1 MTDRGGG
8 HDTRVPSGSWQ
19 ALLGATLVITG
30 DGIAAFA
37 ADIARPAG
45 PASPVSARPT
55 YKAAQARGLPRPC
68 FGKQAARRSA
78 GHKARHRKRIRHQCT
93 IKSAHRKKKR
103 HGSSQAKTH
112 PPGHAARQLSAL
124 PQPHFG
130 VAGAATRPAGKVRL
144 EKARLEK
151 ARLEKARLEKA
162 RLEKARLEKARLAK
176 ARREKGRLAKA
187 PDNHTSTGRDA
198 LPSVLAWSPW
208 SADLE
213 RDPQA
218 DPPAAVPAAA
228 ASALAAL
235 PPQPA
240 PLPPGPS
247 RASDEDFLA
256 SRTASYTGDTI
267 YRSAAEAMVALGEM
281 EANDRDFV
289 LYARA
294 AAPAL
299 PEPRQ
304 AAEIAP
310 AELATAQPLP
320 TPNFGPPAVLPSPLP
335 AEPLPPPKPAPDA
348 ELPPLPAAAV
358 TTDALP
364 DSAPALADRHPV
376 VAAPVAALAPPA
388 QEPAPHMLAEALPVP
403 AFGGAPPSALAPSR
417 SATAPPQKR
426 LAYAPAGLPLTPVA
440 TSFAVPAAAATA
452 SLATSRGALPAP
464 TFGIPESAQKPAPK
478 PGLTASP
485 LRANVTDQAGL
496 GAATKAPVISED
508 DELIL
513 QIETSQ
519 GEMSDTIVAYGLRQ
533 GVYLPLGAL
542 TRFLDLPIAVSDEG
556 HYASGW
562 FLNEKRT
569 IALNLRDGTLVVA
582 GKAIPLGKGDAVAY
596 EGELYLKAE
605 RFSDLFPLDLK
616 VDLRAQTIAVK
627 TREPFPFE
635 ERLAREAD
643 REQLASRSNKEAPSR
658 FPREETPWRALSVP
672 VGETELRALTDDD
685 LGARVEADLRLAG
698 DLAFMTARAYASVSS
713 RDGLT
718 AARLEMGRR
727 DPDGDLL
734 GPLKATEFQIG
745 DVATGALP
753 IGLRGV
759 SGRGAFVTN
768 APLEQASIFDSV
780 DLRGDLL
787 DGYEVELYRNNTLIG
802 STRTPVNGQYA
813 FLQVPVDFGLNV
825 FRLVFYGPQ
834 GQRREV
840 VRKIS
845 VGDGRLAPGQFIYS
859 FGAAQKD
866 TNLFGVRSPRFS
878 PAPDFGAWRAT
889 AELGYGI
896 SRTLTATLGAASW
909 DSGSKHHWLATTG
922 LRSGIGATA
931 LRLDLG
937 LQDGGGTTVEVGL
950 GGKLFGIG
958 YSATHAEYGGGAID
972 EVRAFTA
979 DPLRRASEF
988 NLNTT
993 LHFGSGL
1000 NARVLPITGQ
1010 LRRLEFA
1017 DGRRQIDA
1025 ALRTTLP
1032 MGSLLL
1038 SNTLD
1043 YNRVGGPSTP
1053 ATSRLLG
1060 NFDLAT
1066 LSGSKMRF
1074 RAGLGYA
1081 VLPTVKLQ
1089 TVTLE
1094 ADRRFGENMLLR
1106 GGVTHTL
1113 TDNQTTLGL
1122 SAIRRVGPVN
1132 LAFDGAYGFP
1142 RRNFSVAL
1150 RVGFSFGR
1158 NPLSGHA
1165 FLARP
1170 GLTSGGAAAVTAF
1183 ADANANGVRDPGEGP
1198 VAGVT
1203 FLSGTHESRTDAQGR
1218 ALIPGLG
1225 DGARASVRV
1234 DSDSMPDIALAPA
1247 RAGIEIV
1254 PRPGRIHTSDF
1265 AIVTLSDIEGTAYFR
1280 AATGTRAVSRLQLRL
1295 LRPDGSLAARARS
1308 ESDGF
1313 FLFERLPAGEYRL
1326 ELDPQQ
1332 AASLKI
1338 RLEGPVTLTLG
1349 GKSSVLRQSIYVKSA
1364 N

>member
-1 MTDRGGG
+1 MKPRGGG
-8 HDTRVPSGSWQ
+8 QQRGSSSSLRVV
-19 ALLGATLVITG
+19 LGATLALAG
-30 DGIAAFA
+30 D
-37 ADIARPAG
+37 
-45 PASPVSARPT
+45 
-55 YKAAQARGLPRPC
+55 
-68 FGKQAARRSA
+68 AARRELTPPEGPA
-78 GHKARHRKRIRHQCT
+78 ADLPREAKKTRRVAKLPEPRFAEATTQAPKARPGRKASPKHAGGKPVELAQAEAAPLA
-93 IKSAHRKKKR
+93 SSLAEPAPQPES
-103 HGSSQAKTH
+103 GSV
-112 PPGHAARQLSAL
+112 LSAE
-124 PQPHFG
+124 F
-130 VAGAATRPAGKVRL
+130 
-144 EKARLEK
+144 
-151 ARLEKARLEKA
+151 
-162 RLEKARLEKARLAK
+162 
-176 ARREKGRLAKA
+176 RRAIA
-187 PDNHTSTGRDA
+187 PE
-198 LPSVLAWSPW
+198 P
-208 SADLE
+208 
-213 RDPQA
+213 
-218 DPPAAVPAAA
+218 
-228 ASALAAL
+228 ALAPK
-235 PPQPA
+235 PP
-240 PLPPGPS
+240 
-247 RASDEDFLA
+247 
-256 SRTASYTGDTI
+256 
-267 YRSAAEAMVALGEM
+267 
-281 EANDRDFV
+281 
-289 LYARA
+289 A
-294 AAPAL
+294 AAPA
-299 PEPRQ
+299 P
-304 AAEIAP
+304 
-310 AELATAQPLP
+310 
-320 TPNFGPPAVLPSPLP
+320 V
-335 AEPLPPPKPAPDA
+335 AEPVP
-348 ELPPLPAAAV
+348 PAAA
-358 TTDALP
+358 
-364 DSAPALADRHPV
+364 PAV
-376 VAAPVAALAPPA
+376 APPP
-388 QEPAPHMLAEALPVP
+388 EPP
-403 AFGGAPPSALAPSR
+403 
-417 SATAPPQKR
+417 
-426 LAYAPAGLPLTPVA
+426 
-440 TSFAVPAAAATA
+440 PAAALVAA
-452 SLATSRGALPAP
+452 DPLPAP
-464 TFGIPESAQKPAPK
+464 TFGPPAAAAPAPPDAEPVAADPVAEPAAPIASPAPVLAQAPEAQPVSKALPPQPEPELAPAPEPIKPVAETRTAQTVPIPAPEVATTAAPQPAKLAAPEQAVLPAPPAPPPPPIKLAEALPRPAFGGAEPSSAASAPSPLPKLAPAPTRLAYAPTSLPLTTVAASTAPVTTAPAKPASRSFAESRRALPEPAFGAPAAAPK
-478 PGLTASP
+478 PALTASP
-485 LRANVTDQAGL
+485 LRANVTNQAGL
-496 GAATKAPVISED
+496 GAASTVPVISDD

-513 QIETSQ
+513 QIETAQ

-542 TRFLDLPIAVSDEG
+542 TRFLDLPIAVSDDG

-569 IALNLRDGTLVVA
+569 VMLNLRDGTLAVA
-582 GKAIPLGKGDAVAY
+582 GQPVSLGKGDAVAY

-643 REQLASRSNKEAPSR
+643 RERLASRSNREGPAR
-658 FPREETPWRALSVP
+658 FPREETPWRALSLP
-672 VGETELRALTDDD
+672 VAETELRALTDDD
-685 LGARVEADLRLAG
+685 LGTRLEADLRLAG
-698 DLAFMTARAYASVSS
+698 DFAFMTARAYASAST

-718 AARLEMGRR
+718 AARLELGRR

-734 GPLKATEFQIG
+734 GPLKATEFQLG

-787 DGYEVELYRNNTLIG
+787 DGYEVELYRNNALIG

-859 FGAAQKD
+859 VGAAQKD
-866 TNLFGVRSPRFS
+866 VNLFGVRGPRFS

-896 SRTLTATLGAASW
+896 SRAITATMGAATW
-909 DSGSKHHWLATTG
+909 DSGSKQRWLAAAG

-937 LQDGGGTTVEVGL
+937 VQDGGGTTIEVGL
-950 GGKLFGIG
+950 GGKLFGLA

-979 DPLRRASEF
+979 DPLRRASEL
-988 NLNTT
+988 NLNTS
-993 LHFGSGL
+993 LHFGSGT
-1000 NARVLPITGQ
+1000 NAHVMPITSQ
-1010 LRRLEFA
+1010 VRRIEYA
-1017 DGRRQIDA
+1017 DGRRQTDA

-1032 MGSLLL
+1032 LGGVLL
-1038 SNTLD
+1038 SNTFD
-1043 YNRVGGPSTP
+1043 FNRVSAPTTPSS
-1053 ATSRLLG
+1053 SRLIG

-1066 LSGSKMRF
+1066 LSGSKMRY
-1074 RAGLGYA
+1074 RASLGYGL
-1081 VLPTVKLQ
+1081 VPTLNLQ
-1089 TVTLE
+1089 SVTLE
-1094 ADRRFGENMLLR
+1094 ADRRFGENTLVR

-1113 TDNQTTLGL
+1113 ADHQTTLGL

-1132 LAFDGAYGFP
+1132 VALDGSYGFP
-1142 RRNFSVAL
+1142 KRNFSLAL
-1150 RVGFSFGR
+1150 RVGLSFGR
-1158 NPLSGHA
+1158 NPLSGRG
-1165 FLARP
+1165 FIARP
-1170 GLTSGGAAAVTAF
+1170 GLTSGGAAALTAF

-1198 VAGVT
+1198 VEGVT
-1203 FLSGTHESRTDAQGR
+1203 FLSGTNESRTDAQGR
-1218 ALIPGLG
+1218 AFIPGLG
-1225 DGARASVRV
+1225 DGARASIRV
-1234 DSDSMPDIALAPA
+1234 DSDSMPDIALAPS
-1247 RAGIEIV
+1247 RPGFELV

-1280 AATGTRAVSRLQLRL
+1280 AESGTRAVSRLQLRL
-1295 LRPDGSLAARARS
+1295 LRPDGGLAARARS

>member
-1 MTDRGGG
+1 MKRRGGDDRGSS
-8 HDTRVPSGSWQ
+8 TPLRVV
-19 ALLGATLVITG
+19 LGATLALAG
-30 DGIAAFA
+30 D
-37 ADIARPAG
+37 
-45 PASPVSARPT
+45 
-55 YKAAQARGLPRPC
+55 
-68 FGKQAARRSA
+68 AARRELTPPE
-78 GHKARHRKRIRHQCT
+78 GPARDPVRE
-93 IKSAHRKKKR
+93 
-103 HGSSQAKTH
+103 
-112 PPGHAARQLSAL
+112 AR
-124 PQPHFG
+124 
-130 VAGAATRPAGKVRL
+130 
-144 EKARLEK
+144 
-151 ARLEKARLEKA
+151 
-162 RLEKARLEKARLAK
+162 K
-176 ARREKGRLAKA
+176 ARRPQRL
-187 PDNHTSTGRDA
+187 PEPRF
-198 LPSVLAWSPW
+198 
-208 SADLE
+208 
-213 RDPQA
+213 
-218 DPPAAVPAAA
+218 AA
-228 ASALAAL
+228 ASTATL
-235 PPQPA
+235 PEAKPA
-240 PLPPGPS
+240 RKAPPEP
-247 RASDEDFLA
+247 
-256 SRTASYTGDTI
+256 
-267 YRSAAEAMVALGEM
+267 AETKKAKAV
-281 EANDRDFV
+281 
-289 LYARA
+289 

-299 PEPRQ
+299 PRLAKAAPPPGKEGVLPAEFRSAIAPEPVLQ
-304 AAEIAP
+304 PEQTAQPKSAPPPTPTPPAAEAAPLPLEQPPKPVAVAIA
-310 AELATAQPLP
+310 EPLP
-320 TPNFGPPAVLPSPLP
+320 TPAFGPPATAPAPLAVAEPIAQVTKPSAPAAKAAEDAAIPAATPEPEPVPAPTVAAATPPPLSPAAPTPVAAPPPPPQLAAALVAAPMAEAKPPAPESAPPVAAAPPSPSAPVKLAESLP
-335 AEPLPPPKPAPDA
+335 QPAFGPAPPAAAARPAPPPPASPPVVKPAPEA
-348 ELPPLPAAAV
+348 KA
-358 TTDALP
+358 
-364 DSAPALADRHPV
+364 
-376 VAAPVAALAPPA
+376 
-388 QEPAPHMLAEALPVP
+388 EPAPV
-403 AFGGAPPSALAPSR
+403 
-417 SATAPPQKR
+417 R
-426 LAYAPAGLPLTPVA
+426 LAYAPVSALPLTTVA
-440 TSFAVPAAAATA
+440 TAAPAPTAPRSASRSFAESHRTLPEPAFGAPAAA
-452 SLATSRGALPAP
+452 P
-464 TFGIPESAQKPAPK
+464 KPA
-478 PGLTASP
+478 LTASP
-485 LRANVTDQAGL
+485 LRANVTNQAGL
-496 GAATKAPVISED
+496 GAPTAVPAISED

-513 QIETSQ
+513 QIETAQ

-542 TRFLDLPIAVSDEG
+542 TRFLDLPIAVSDDG

-569 IALNLRDGTLVVA
+569 LTLNLRDGTLFVA
-582 GKAIPLGKGDAVAY
+582 GRAIPLGKGDAVAY
-596 EGELYLKAE
+596 EGELYI
-605 RFSDLFPLDLK
+605 RSDRVSDLFPLDLK

-643 REQLASRSNKEAPSR
+643 RERLASRSNKEAPAR
-658 FPREETPWRALSVP
+658 FPREKTPWRALSLP
-672 VGETELRALTDDD
+672 VGETELRAITDDD
-685 LGARVEADLRLAG
+685 LGARVEADMRLAG

-718 AARLEMGRR
+718 AARLELGRR

-734 GPLKATEFQIG
+734 GPLKATEFQLG

-878 PAPDFGAWRAT
+878 PTPDFGAWRAT
-889 AELGYGI
+889 AEVGYGL
-896 SRTLTATLGAASW
+896 SRAVTATMGAATW
-909 DSGSKHHWLATTG
+909 ESGGKHHWLATTG
-922 LRSGIGATA
+922 LRSGLGATA

-937 LQDGGGTTVEVGL
+937 LQDGGGSTVEVGL
-950 GGKLFGIG
+950 GGKLFGVN
-958 YSATHAEYGGGAID
+958 YSLNHAEYGGGAID

-1000 NARVLPITGQ
+1000 NTRVMPITSQ
-1010 LRRLEFA
+1010 LRRIEYA

-1032 MGSLLL
+1032 LGGVLL
-1038 SNTLD
+1038 SNTFD
-1043 YNRVGGPSTP
+1043 YNRISAPTTP
-1053 ATSRLLG
+1053 TSSRMLG
-1060 NFDLAT
+1060 TFDLAT
-1066 LSGSKMRF
+1066 LSGSKMRY

-1081 VLPTVKLQ
+1081 LLPTPKLQ

-1094 ADRRFGENMLLR
+1094 ADRRFGENTLVR

-1122 SAIRRVGPVN
+1122 SAIRRFGPVN
-1132 LAFDGAYGFP
+1132 VAFDGAYGFP
-1142 RRNFSVAL
+1142 KRNYSFAL
-1150 RVGFSFGR
+1150 RIGFSFGR

-1183 ADANANGVRDPGEGP
+1183 ADANANGVRDPGEDP

-1203 FLSGTHESRTDAQGR
+1203 FLAGTRESRTDAEGH

-1225 DGARASVRV
+1225 DGAHASIRV

-1247 RAGIEIV
+1247 RPGIEIV

-1265 AIVTLSDIEGTAYFR
+1265 AIATLSDIEGTAYFR
-1280 AATGTRAVSRLQLRL
+1280 AESGTRAVSRLQLRL
-1295 LRPDGSLAARARS
+1295 IRADGSLAARVRS

-1313 FLFERLPAGEYRL
+1313 FLFERLPAGTYRL

-1338 RLEGPVTLTLG
+1338 RLEGPITLTLG
-1349 GKSSVLRQSIYVKSA
+1349 GKSSVVRQSIYVKSA

>member
-1 MTDRGGG
+1 MKRRGGDDRGSSSSL
-8 HDTRVPSGSWQ
+8 RVV
-19 ALLGATLVITG
+19 LGATLALAG
-30 DGIAAFA
+30 DT
-37 ADIARPAG
+37 ARRELTPPESPA
-45 PASPVSARPT
+45 PDPVREA
-55 YKAAQARGLPRPC
+55 K
-68 FGKQAARRSA
+68 KARRSERLPEPGFA
-78 GHKARHRKRIRHQCT
+78 AAAPQLSDAEPGRR
-93 IKSAHRKKKR
+93 KSAGKTGKKP
-103 HGSSQAKTH
+103 AKATRAKAVPEVPRLAEAAPEPVRESVLLAEFRSAIAPEPVTAPKPVVAEAA
-112 PPGHAARQLSAL
+112 PPPL
-124 PQPHFG
+124 PQPPPPPPASSPPESPQPAALATAEPLPAPAFG
-130 VAGAATRPAGKVRL
+130 
-144 EKARLEK
+144 
-151 ARLEKARLEKA
+151 
-162 RLEKARLEKARLAK
+162 
-176 ARREKGRLAKA
+176 
-187 PDNHTSTGRDA
+187 
-198 LPSVLAWSPW
+198 
-208 SADLE
+208 
-213 RDPQA
+213 
-218 DPPAAVPAAA
+218 PPAAVPELHPIAEQVMEEAPVA
-228 ASALAAL
+228 TPTAKAIAQA
-235 PPQPA
+235 PEPAVVPEAPA
-240 PLPPGPS
+240 PKPEPAVAPS
-247 RASDEDFLA
+247 PVAATPSP
-256 SRTASYTGDTI
+256 TAPATP
-267 YRSAAEAMVALGEM
+267 AP
-281 EANDRDFV
+281 
-289 LYARA
+289 A
-294 AAPAL
+294 AAPPVPPPQLAATTAVV
-299 PEPRQ
+299 PPV
-304 AAEIAP
+304 AAE
-310 AELATAQPLP
+310 TS
-320 TPNFGPPAVLPSPLP
+320 T
-335 AEPLPPPKPAPDA
+335 PKPAPPPPAKLVDA
-348 ELPPLPAAAV
+348 MPEPSFGTSRPSTAAPAQAPAAK
-358 TTDALP
+358 P
-364 DSAPALADRHPV
+364 
-376 VAAPVAALAPPA
+376 APVPSPA
-388 QEPAPHMLAEALPVP
+388 REAKPEPAPV
-403 AFGGAPPSALAPSR
+403 
-417 SATAPPQKR
+417 R
-426 LAYAPAGLPLTPVA
+426 LAYAPAAALPLTTVA
-440 TSFAVPAAAATA
+440 ATTAPAATPHPASRSFAESRRALPEPAFGTPAAA
-452 SLATSRGALPAP
+452 P
-464 TFGIPESAQKPAPK
+464 KPA
-478 PGLTASP
+478 LTPSP

-496 GAATKAPVISED
+496 GAATKAPEISED

-513 QIETSQ
+513 QIDTAQ

-533 GVYLPLGAL
+533 GVYLPLGAM
-542 TRFLDLPIAVSDEG
+542 TRFLDLPIAVSDDG

-562 FLNEKRT
+562 FLDEKRT

-582 GKAIPLGKGDAVAY
+582 GQAIPLGKGDAVAY

-635 ERLAREAD
+635 QRMAREAD
-643 REQLASRSNKEAPSR
+643 RERLASRSNKDAPPR

-672 VGETELRALTDDD
+672 VGETELRAITDDD

-698 DLAFMTARAYASVSS
+698 DFAFMTARAYASASS

-718 AARLEMGRR
+718 AARLELGRR

-734 GPLKATEFQIG
+734 GPLKATEFQLG

-845 VGDGRLAPGQFIYS
+845 VGDGRLAPGQFVYS
-859 FGAAQKD
+859 VGAAQKD
-866 TNLFGVRSPRFS
+866 MNLFGVRSPRFS

-896 SRTLTATLGAASW
+896 SRAVTATLGAAMW
-909 DSGSKHHWLATTG
+909 DSGGKKHWLATTG

-950 GGKLFGIG
+950 GGKLFGLN
-958 YSATHAEYGGGAID
+958 YSLNHAEYGGGAID

-1000 NARVLPITGQ
+1000 NARVMPITSQ

-1017 DGRRQIDA
+1017 DGRRQTDA
-1025 ALRTTLP
+1025 ALRATLP
-1032 MGSLLL
+1032 LGGVLL
-1038 SNTLD
+1038 SNTFD
-1043 YNRVGGPSTP
+1043 YNRVSAPTTP
-1053 ATSRLLG
+1053 ASSRLLG
-1060 NFDLAT
+1060 TFDLAT
-1066 LSGSKMRF
+1066 LSGSKMRY
-1074 RAGLGYA
+1074 RAGVGYA
-1081 VLPTVKLQ
+1081 LMPTVKLQ

-1094 ADRRFGENMLLR
+1094 ADRRFGENMLVR

-1132 LAFDGAYGFP
+1132 VAFDGAYGFP

-1158 NPLSGHA
+1158 NPLSGHV

-1170 GLTSGGAAAVTAF
+1170 GLTSSGAAAVTAF
-1183 ADANANGVRDPGEGP
+1183 ADANANGVRDPGEDP

-1247 RAGIEIV
+1247 RPGIEIV

-1265 AIVTLSDIEGTAYFR
+1265 PIVTLSDIEGTAYFR
-1280 AATGTRAVSRLQLRL
+1280 SESGTRAVSRLQLRL
-1295 LRPDGSLAARARS
+1295 LRADGSLAARARS

-1326 ELDPQQ
+1326 ELEPQQ
-1332 AASLKI
+1332 AAALKI
-1338 RLEGPVTLTLG
+1338 RLEGPVTLKLG
-1349 GKSSVLRQSIYVKSA
+1349 GKSSVLRQSITVKSA
-1364 N
+1364 NEPSPAGKNL

>member
-1 MTDRGGG
+1 VKPRGGG
-8 HDTRVPSGSWQ
+8 QQRGSSSSLRVV
-19 ALLGATLVITG
+19 LGATLALAG
-30 DGIAAFA
+30 D
-37 ADIARPAG
+37 
-45 PASPVSARPT
+45 
-55 YKAAQARGLPRPC
+55 
-68 FGKQAARRSA
+68 AARRELTPQEGPA
-78 GHKARHRKRIRHQCT
+78 ADPPRE
-93 IKSAHRKKKR
+93 AKK
-103 HGSSQAKTH
+103 
-112 PPGHAARQLSAL
+112 
-124 PQPHFG
+124 
-130 VAGAATRPAGKVRL
+130 TRRL
-144 EKARLEK
+144 EKLPEPRFAEATTQAPNARPGRKASPKHAGEK
-151 ARLEKARLEKA
+151 LVELARAEAAPLVPSIAEPAPQPESAGVLSTEFRRAIAPEPVPEPVTARK
-162 RLEKARLEKARLAK
+162 
-176 ARREKGRLAKA
+176 
-187 PDNHTSTGRDA
+187 
-198 LPSVLAWSPW
+198 
-208 SADLE
+208 
-213 RDPQA
+213 
-218 DPPAAVPAAA
+218 PPAAAPAPVSEPVPPPAAPAAA
-228 ASALAAL
+228 PPPEPPPAAAL
-235 PPQPA
+235 VAADPLPA
-240 PLPPGPS
+240 PTFGPP
-247 RASDEDFLA
+247 A
-256 SRTASYTGDTI
+256 
-267 YRSAAEAMVALGEM
+267 
-281 EANDRDFV
+281 
-289 LYARA
+289 A

-299 PEPRQ
+299 PVAGPV
-304 AAEIAP
+304 AAEP
-310 AELATAQPLP
+310 
-320 TPNFGPPAVLPSPLP
+320 V
-335 AEPLPPPKPAPDA
+335 AEP
-348 ELPPLPAAAV
+348 
-358 TTDALP
+358 
-364 DSAPALADRHPV
+364 
-376 VAAPVAALAPPA
+376 AAPVASPAPVLAKAPEAQPVSKALPPQPEPELAPAPEPIKQVAETRTA
-388 QEPAPHMLAEALPVP
+388 QSAPIPAPVVAPTAALQLAKLAAPEQAVLPAPPPAPPPPIKLAEALPRP
-403 AFGGAPPSALAPSR
+403 AFGGVEPSSAASAPSPLPKP
-417 SATAPPQKR
+417 APAPTR
-426 LAYAPAGLPLTPVA
+426 LAYAPTSLPLTTVA
-440 TSFAVPAAAATA
+440 ASTAPAATAPAKPASRSFAESRRALPEPAFGAPAAA
-452 SLATSRGALPAP
+452 P
-464 TFGIPESAQKPAPK
+464 KPA
-478 PGLTASP
+478 LTASP
-485 LRANVTDQAGL
+485 LRANVTNQAGL
-496 GAATKAPVISED
+496 GAASTVPVISDD

-513 QIETSQ
+513 QIETTQ

-542 TRFLDLPIAVSDEG
+542 TRFLDLPIAVSDDG

-569 IALNLRDGTLVVA
+569 VMLNLRDGTLMVA
-582 GKAIPLGKGDAVAY
+582 GQPVPLGKGDAAAY

-643 REQLASRSNKEAPSR
+643 RERLASRSNREGPAR
-658 FPREETPWRALSVP
+658 FPREETPWRALSLP
-672 VGETELRALTDDD
+672 VAETELRALTDDD
-685 LGARVEADLRLAG
+685 LGTRLEADLRLAG
-698 DLAFMTARAYASVSS
+698 DFAFMTARAYASAST

-718 AARLEMGRR
+718 AARLELGRR

-734 GPLKATEFQIG
+734 GPLKATEFQLG

-787 DGYEVELYRNNTLIG
+787 DGYEVELYRNNALIG

-859 FGAAQKD
+859 VGAAQKD
-866 TNLFGVRSPRFS
+866 VNLFGVRGPRFS

-896 SRTLTATLGAASW
+896 SRAVTATLGAATW
-909 DSGSKHHWLATTG
+909 DSGSKQRWLAAAG

-937 LQDGGGTTVEVGL
+937 VQDGGGTTIEVGL
-950 GGKLFGIG
+950 GGKLFGLA

-979 DPLRRASEF
+979 DPLRRASEL
-988 NLNTT
+988 NLNTS
-993 LHFGSGL
+993 LHFGSGT
-1000 NARVLPITGQ
+1000 NAHVMPITSQ
-1010 LRRLEFA
+1010 VRRIEYA
-1017 DGRRQIDA
+1017 DGRRQTDA

-1032 MGSLLL
+1032 LGGVLL
-1038 SNTLD
+1038 SNTFD
-1043 YNRVGGPSTP
+1043 FNRVSAPTTPSS
-1053 ATSRLLG
+1053 SRLIG

-1066 LSGSKMRF
+1066 LSGSKMRY
-1074 RAGLGYA
+1074 RASLGYGL
-1081 VLPTVKLQ
+1081 VPTLNLQ
-1089 TVTLE
+1089 SVTLE
-1094 ADRRFGENMLLR
+1094 ADRRFGENMLVR

-1113 TDNQTTLGL
+1113 ADHQTTLGL

-1132 LAFDGAYGFP
+1132 VALDGSYGFP
-1142 RRNFSVAL
+1142 KRNFSLAL
-1150 RVGFSFGR
+1150 RVGLSFGR
-1158 NPLSGHA
+1158 NPLSGRG
-1165 FLARP
+1165 FIARP
-1170 GLTSGGAAAVTAF
+1170 GLTSGGAAALTAF

-1198 VAGVT
+1198 VEGVT
-1203 FLSGTHESRTDAQGR
+1203 FLSGTNESRTDAQGR
-1218 ALIPGLG
+1218 AFIPGLG
-1225 DGARASVRV
+1225 DGARASIRV
-1234 DSDSMPDIALAPA
+1234 DSDSMPDIALAPS
-1247 RAGIEIV
+1247 RPGFELV

-1280 AATGTRAVSRLQLRL
+1280 AESGTRAVSRLQLRL

>member
-1 MTDRGGG
+1 MKRRGGDDRGSSSSL
-8 HDTRVPSGSWQ
+8 RVV
-19 ALLGATLVITG
+19 LGATLALAG
-30 DGIAAFA
+30 DSARRELTPPESPAPDAPREARKTRRPQQLPEPHFA
-37 ADIARPAG
+37 AAAADLRA
-45 PASPVSARPT
+45 ASPARKAAPRRAERKKAKAVKVRAEPAAVSPEADRLAQAMPQPAREGVLSAEFRKAILPEA
-55 YKAAQARGLPRPC
+55 AAQAEPAAPT
-68 FGKQAARRSA
+68 QA
-78 GHKARHRKRIRHQCT
+78 
-93 IKSAHRKKKR
+93 
-103 HGSSQAKTH
+103 
-112 PPGHAARQLSAL
+112 
-124 PQPHFG
+124 
-130 VAGAATRPAGKVRL
+130 
-144 EKARLEK
+144 
-151 ARLEKARLEKA
+151 
-162 RLEKARLEKARLAK
+162 
-176 ARREKGRLAKA
+176 
-187 PDNHTSTGRDA
+187 
-198 LPSVLAWSPW
+198 
-208 SADLE
+208 
-213 RDPQA
+213 
-218 DPPAAVPAAA
+218 PPAAEAPPPDPPPPA
-228 ASALAAL
+228 ASAIAEPL
-235 PPQPA
+235 PA
-240 PLPPGPS
+240 PAFGPP
-247 RASDEDFLA
+247 
-256 SRTASYTGDTI
+256 
-267 YRSAAEAMVALGEM
+267 
-281 EANDRDFV
+281 
-289 LYARA
+289 A
-294 AAPAL
+294 AAPAPPPV
-299 PEPRQ
+299 PEPAVQEAAPSVPAAGILAETAAVPVPADAAATPPQ
-304 AAEIAP
+304 AAP
-310 AELATAQPLP
+310 AEPPAPAPQLAAAPKVEADALQPRP
-320 TPNFGPPAVLPSPLP
+320 TPPAQAAAPAAPAPPPPPVTLVEALPRPAFGDAPPPAATP
-335 AEPLPPPKPAPDA
+335 APPAPAPIAKPAPTPKA
-348 ELPPLPAAAV
+348 
-358 TTDALP
+358 
-364 DSAPALADRHPV
+364 
-376 VAAPVAALAPPA
+376 
-388 QEPAPHMLAEALPVP
+388 EPAPV
-403 AFGGAPPSALAPSR
+403 
-417 SATAPPQKR
+417 R
-426 LAYAPAGLPLTPVA
+426 LAYAPVSALPLRTVAA
-440 TSFAVPAAAATA
+440 TSAPKTATTATRTASRSFAESHRVLPEPAFGTPAAA
-452 SLATSRGALPAP
+452 PK
-464 TFGIPESAQKPAPK
+464 SA
-478 PGLTASP
+478 LTASP

-496 GAATKAPVISED
+496 GAATKAPEISED

-513 QIETSQ
+513 QIETAQ

-542 TRFLDLPIAVSDEG
+542 TRFLDLPIAVSDDG

-582 GKAIPLGKGDAVAY
+582 GRPIALGKGDAVAY

-616 VDLRAQTIAVK
+616 VDLRAQTVAVK

-643 REQLASRSNKEAPSR
+643 RERLAARSGREPPSR
-658 FPREETPWRALSVP
+658 FPREETPWRALAVP
-672 VGETELRALTDDD
+672 VGETELRAITDDD

-698 DLAFMTARAYASVSS
+698 DLAFMTGRAYASVSS

-718 AARLEMGRR
+718 AARLELGRR

-734 GPLKATEFQIG
+734 GPLKATEFQLG

-768 APLEQASIFDSV
+768 APLEQASIFDAV

-845 VGDGRLAPGQFIYS
+845 VGDGRLTPGQFIYS

-866 TNLFGVRSPRFS
+866 MNLFGVRSPRFS
-878 PAPDFGAWRAT
+878 PTPDFGAWRAT
-889 AELGYGI
+889 AELGYGL
-896 SRTLTATLGAASW
+896 SRAVTATLGAASW
-909 DSGSKHHWLATTG
+909 ESAGKHHWLATTG

-937 LQDGGGTTVEVGL
+937 LQDGGGSTVEVGL
-950 GGKLFGIG
+950 GGKVFGLN

-972 EVRAFTA
+972 EVRAFTP

-993 LHFGSGL
+993 LRFGSGL
-1000 NARVLPITGQ
+1000 NTLVMPITSQ

-1017 DGRRQIDA
+1017 DGRRQTDA
-1025 ALRTTLP
+1025 TLRTTLP
-1032 MGSLLL
+1032 LGGVLL
-1038 SNTLD
+1038 SNTFD
-1043 YNRVGGPSTP
+1043 YNRISAPTTP
-1053 ATSRLLG
+1053 ASSRLLG
-1060 NFDLAT
+1060 TFDLAT
-1066 LSGSKMRF
+1066 LSGSKMRY
-1074 RAGLGYA
+1074 RAGVAYTL
-1081 VLPTVKLQ
+1081 LPTPKLQ

-1094 ADRRFGENMLLR
+1094 ADRRFGENMLVR

-1122 SAIRRVGPVN
+1122 SAIRRIGPVN
-1132 LAFDGAYGFP
+1132 VAFDGAYGFP
-1142 RRNFSVAL
+1142 KRNYSFAL

-1158 NPLSGHA
+1158 NPLSGHT

-1183 ADANANGVRDPGEGP
+1183 ADANANGLRDPGEEP

-1203 FLSGTHESRTDAQGR
+1203 FLSGTHESRTDAQGH

-1225 DGARASVRV
+1225 DGARASIRV

-1265 AIVTLSDIEGTAYFR
+1265 AIVTLSDIEGTAFFR
-1280 AATGTRAVSRLQLRL
+1280 AESGTRAVSRLQLRL
-1295 LRPDGSLAARARS
+1295 LRADGSLAARARS

-1313 FLFERLPAGEYRL
+1313 FLFERLPAGQYRL

-1338 RLEGPVTLTLG
+1338 RLEAPITLTLG
-1349 GKSSVLRQSIYVKSA
+1349 GKSNVVRQSIYVKSA

>member
-1 MTDRGGG
+1 MKPRGGDHQRG
-8 HDTRVPSGSWQ
+8 SSSSLRVV
-19 ALLGATLVITG
+19 LGATLALAG
-30 DGIAAFA
+30 D
-37 ADIARPAG
+37 
-45 PASPVSARPT
+45 S
-55 YKAAQARGLPRPC
+55 
-68 FGKQAARRSA
+68 
-78 GHKARHRKRIRHQCT
+78 
-93 IKSAHRKKKR
+93 
-103 HGSSQAKTH
+103 
-112 PPGHAARQLSAL
+112 
-124 PQPHFG
+124 
-130 VAGAATRPAGKVRL
+130 
-144 EKARLEK
+144 
-151 ARLEKARLEKA
+151 
-162 RLEKARLEKARLAK
+162 
-176 ARREKGRLAKA
+176 ARRELTPPEGPA
-187 PDNHTSTGRDA
+187 PDPPREAKKTRRPEK
-198 LPSVLAWSPW
+198 LPEP
-208 SADLE
+208 
-213 RDPQA
+213 RF
-218 DPPAAVPAAA
+218 AAA
-228 ASALAAL
+228 APQETKAKPGRKASPKRKGEQQVALARAEAAPLAPRLAEAAPQRESAGVLSAEFRRAIAPEPELAPTL
-235 PPQPA
+235 PAATPA
-240 PLPPGPS
+240 PVPP
-247 RASDEDFLA
+247 
-256 SRTASYTGDTI
+256 
-267 YRSAAEAMVALGEM
+267 
-281 EANDRDFV
+281 
-289 LYARA
+289 A
-294 AAPAL
+294 AAPATVPP
-299 PEPRQ
+299 PEPPQ
-304 AAEIAP
+304 
-310 AELATAQPLP
+310 
-320 TPNFGPPAVLPSPLP
+320 
-335 AEPLPPPKPAPDA
+335 
-348 ELPPLPAAAV
+348 
-358 TTDALP
+358 
-364 DSAPALADRHPV
+364 
-376 VAAPVAALAPPA
+376 VAADP
-388 QEPAPHMLAEALPVP
+388 
-403 AFGGAPPSALAPSR
+403 
-417 SATAPPQKR
+417 
-426 LAYAPAGLPLTPVA
+426 
-440 TSFAVPAAAATA
+440 
-452 SLATSRGALPAP
+452 LPAP
-464 TFGIPESAQKPAPK
+464 TFGPPAAPTPTPPVAEPAAAPAVAEPAVPIPEPVFAKAPEAQPAPATSPAPVEPAPAPTRPDAAPRTVEAAPTPVPQAPHPALAAAQAPTPSATAASPPAKPAAPEQAAPPPPPTEPPAPVKLAETMPRPAFGTGQPLSAASVPQPPPKTPPPKTLRPEPAPPKAAPPKAEPAPTRLAYAPTSLPLATVAATTAPAKPASRSFAESRRALPEPAFGAPAAVPK
-478 PGLTASP
+478 PALTASP

-496 GAATKAPVISED
+496 GAASKVPVISED

-513 QIETSQ
+513 QIETAQ

-542 TRFLDLPIAVSDEG
+542 TRFLDLPIAVSDDG

-569 IALNLRDGTLVVA
+569 VTLNLRDGTLVVA
-582 GKAIPLGKGDAVAY
+582 GRPVPLGKGDAVAY

-635 ERLAREAD
+635 ERMAREAD
-643 REQLASRSNKEAPSR
+643 RERLASRSNREGPAR
-658 FPREETPWRALSVP
+658 FPREETPWRALSLP
-672 VGETELRALTDDD
+672 VGETEMRALTDDD
-685 LGARVEADLRLAG
+685 LGTRLEADLRLAG
-698 DLAFMTARAYASVSS
+698 DIAFMTARAYASAST

-718 AARLEMGRR
+718 AARLELGRR

-734 GPLKATEFQIG
+734 GPLKATEFQLG

-787 DGYEVELYRNNTLIG
+787 DGYEVELYRNNALIG

-859 FGAAQKD
+859 VGAAQKD
-866 TNLFGVRSPRFS
+866 MNLFGVRGPRFS

-896 SRTLTATLGAASW
+896 SRTVTATMGAATW
-909 DSGSKHHWLATTG
+909 DSGSKQHWLAAAG

-950 GGKLFGIG
+950 GGKFLGLN
-958 YSATHAEYGGGAID
+958 YSLNHAEYGGGAID

-979 DPLRRASEF
+979 DPLRRASEL

-993 LHFGSGL
+993 LHFGSGT
-1000 NARVLPITGQ
+1000 NARVMPITSQ
-1010 LRRLEFA
+1010 VRRIEFA
-1017 DGRRQIDA
+1017 DGRRQTDA

-1032 MGSLLL
+1032 LGGVLL

-1043 YNRVGGPSTP
+1043 FSRVSAPTTPSS
-1053 ATSRLLG
+1053 SRLIG

-1066 LSGSKMRF
+1066 LSGSKMRY
-1074 RAGLGYA
+1074 RASLGYDLA
-1081 VLPTVKLQ
+1081 PTLNLQ
-1089 TVTLE
+1089 SVTIE
-1094 ADRRFGENMLLR
+1094 ADRRFGESTLVR

-1113 TDNQTTLGL
+1113 ADHQTTLGL
-1122 SAIRRVGPVN
+1122 SAIRRIGPVN
-1132 LAFDGAYGFP
+1132 VAFDGSYGLP
-1142 RRNFSVAL
+1142 RRNFSLAL
-1150 RVGFSFGR
+1150 RVGLSFGR
-1158 NPLSGHA
+1158 NPLSGRA
-1165 FLARP
+1165 FIARP
-1170 GLTSGGAAAVTAF
+1170 GLTSGGAAALTAF

-1198 VAGVT
+1198 VEGVT
-1203 FLSGTHESRTDAQGR
+1203 FLSGTNESRTDAQGR
-1218 ALIPGLG
+1218 AFIPALG
-1225 DGARASVRV
+1225 DGARASIRV
-1234 DSDSMPDIALAPA
+1234 DSDSMPDIALAPS
-1247 RAGIEIV
+1247 RPGFELV
-1254 PRPGRIHTSDF
+1254 PRPGRIHTSVF

-1280 AATGTRAVSRLQLRL
+1280 AESGTRAVSRLQLRL

-1313 FLFERLPAGEYRL
+1313 FLFERLPAGTYRL

>member
-1 MTDRGGG
+1 MKQRGGDDRGSS
-8 HDTRVPSGSWQ
+8 TSLRVV
-19 ALLGATLVITG
+19 LGATLALAG
-30 DGIAAFA
+30 D
-37 ADIARPAG
+37 
-45 PASPVSARPT
+45 
-55 YKAAQARGLPRPC
+55 
-68 FGKQAARRSA
+68 AARRELTA
-78 GHKARHRKRIRHQCT
+78 PEGPAPDPVREAKKAQRAEKLPEPRFAAAETKLVEAKPGRKTGAKRE
-93 IKSAHRKKKR
+93 RK
-103 HGSSQAKTH
+103 
-112 PPGHAARQLSAL
+112 
-124 PQPHFG
+124 QP
-130 VAGAATRPAGKVRL
+130 A
-144 EKARLEK
+144 EARLPSPK
-151 ARLEKARLEKA
+151 
-162 RLEKARLEKARLAK
+162 LAK
-176 ARREKGRLAKA
+176 ALPLPESAGVLSPEFREPIVPEPA
-187 PDNHTSTGRDA
+187 PSTAPVVKPEAATSLVPRVA
-198 LPSVLAWSPW
+198 EAVSPPP
-208 SADLE
+208 E
-213 RDPQA
+213 PPR
-218 DPPAAVPAAA
+218 PAALAANDPLPAPSFGPPAAA
-228 ASALAAL
+228 APAPPVAQPDAVTTSRQPVVTPPLPTTALSSPAKVAPAKAAEPQEVATAPVL
-235 PPQPA
+235 RQEAVATTTNLATVASERSPEAPSPPAPALVSVAPPAAAAVAPASPPKQPA
-240 PLPPGPS
+240 PEL
-247 RASDEDFLA
+247 
-256 SRTASYTGDTI
+256 
-267 YRSAAEAMVALGEM
+267 
-281 EANDRDFV
+281 
-289 LYARA
+289 
-294 AAPAL
+294 AAP
-299 PEPRQ
+299 
-304 AAEIAP
+304 
-310 AELATAQPLP
+310 P
-320 TPNFGPPAVLPSPLP
+320 TPVT
-335 AEPLPPPKPAPDA
+335 PPP
-348 ELPPLPAAAV
+348 PPV
-358 TTDALP
+358 K
-364 DSAPALADRHPV
+364 
-376 VAAPVAALAPPA
+376 
-388 QEPAPHMLAEALPVP
+388 LAEALPSP
-403 AFGGAPPSALAPSR
+403 AFGAAEPPAAGSAQ
-417 SATAPPQKR
+417 PPPPTPTSSPTR
-426 LAYAPAGLPLTPVA
+426 LAYAPATLPLTTVA
-440 TSFAVPAAAATA
+440 TTAMPAPAPSPKLAAPSLAESRRALPQPAFGTPAAA
-452 SLATSRGALPAP
+452 P
-464 TFGIPESAQKPAPK
+464 KPA
-478 PGLTASP
+478 LTASP

-513 QIETSQ
+513 QIETAQ

-533 GVYLPLGAL
+533 GVYLPLGAM
-542 TRFLDLPIAVSDEG
+542 TRFLDLPIAVSDDG
-556 HYASGW
+556 HYANGW

-569 IALNLRDGTLVVA
+569 VTLNLRDGTLVVA
-582 GKAIPLGKGDAVAY
+582 GKTVPLGRGDAVAF

-643 REQLASRSNKEAPSR
+643 RERLASRTGKEAPAR

-685 LGARVEADLRLAG
+685 LGARVEADVRLAG
-698 DLAFMTARAYASVSS
+698 DLAFMTARAFASVSS

-718 AARLEMGRR
+718 AARLELGRR

-734 GPLKATEFQIG
+734 GPLKATEFQLG

-753 IGLRGV
+753 VGLRGV
-759 SGRGAFVTN
+759 TGRGAFVTN

-840 VRKIS
+840 VRQIS
-845 VGDGRLAPGQFIYS
+845 VGDGRLAPGQFVYS
-859 FGAAQKD
+859 LAAAQKD
-866 TNLFGVRSPRFS
+866 MNLFGVRSPRFS

-889 AELGYGI
+889 AQLGYGI
-896 SRTLTATLGAASW
+896 SRAVTATLGAAWW
-909 DSGSKHHWLATTG
+909 DSGGKHHWLATTG

-937 LQDGGGTTVEVGL
+937 LQDGGGSTVEVGF
-950 GGKLFGIG
+950 GGKLFGFN
-958 YSATHAEYGGGAID
+958 YSVNHAEYSGGAID

-993 LHFGSGL
+993 LRFGSGL
-1000 NARVLPITGQ
+1000 NTRVLPITGQ
-1010 LRRLEFA
+1010 LRRIEFA
-1017 DGRRQIDA
+1017 DGRRQTDA
-1025 ALRTTLP
+1025 ALRATLP
-1032 MGSLLL
+1032 LGGVLL
-1038 SNTLD
+1038 SNTFD
-1043 YNRVGGPSTP
+1043 YNRVSATTTP

-1066 LSGSKMRF
+1066 LSGSKMRY

-1081 VLPTVKLQ
+1081 ILPTPKLQ

-1132 LAFDGAYGFP
+1132 VAFDGAYGFP

-1183 ADANANGVRDPGEGP
+1183 ADANANGVRDPDEGP

-1203 FLSGTHESRTDAQGR
+1203 FLSGTHESRTDAKGR

-1225 DGARASVRV
+1225 DGARASLRV

-1247 RAGIEIV
+1247 RPGIEIV

-1265 AIVTLSDIEGTAYFR
+1265 PIVTLSDIEGTAYFR

-1295 LRPDGSLAARARS
+1295 LRRDGSLAARARS

-1332 AASLKI
+1332 AAALKI

-1349 GKSSVLRQSIYVKSA
+1349 GKSSVLRQSITVKSA